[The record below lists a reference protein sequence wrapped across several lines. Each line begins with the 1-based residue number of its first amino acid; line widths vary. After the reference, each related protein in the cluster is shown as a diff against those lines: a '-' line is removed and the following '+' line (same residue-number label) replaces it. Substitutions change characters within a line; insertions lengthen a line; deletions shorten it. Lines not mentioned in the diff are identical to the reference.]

1 MRSSRYI
8 LEIRPANIG
17 RQQYGSYP
25 ISIRCAAPDAFQ
37 HAIGQ
42 CTLII
47 KPCARL
53 TGKPTFRTWPGGVLS
68 MSLENCG
75 GVPIDVSV
83 SISHHGSS
91 WSKGWEFELETEDG
105 PFEFKETFEP
115 PADGRGAEFD
125 LDVSAEGVSLIHMPL
140 RPRNFFVARKH
151 IIVAAVVLIAAALGI
166 TLAKVLPGPA
176 LTSQSISFTSEP
188 SRPTTG
194 ATYVVTAKGG
204 GSGNPV
210 TFSIDAQSASTCSVA
225 GTTVTFGRSG
235 DCVIDANQAGNDQYS
250 PAPQAQQKITVTG
263 SGTKMTQAIVF
274 TSRPPSPVVGATY
287 VVAAKGGGS
296 DNPVTFAIDGQSA
309 SVCSVS
315 GAAVTFRQP
324 GTCVIDANQAG
335 DKRYLPAPQAQQ
347 IIAVTG
353 SETKTNQ
360 SIRFTSKPSSTALGA
375 TYPVTARGGGSGN
388 PVTFTID
395 AQSASVCSVSGATVT
410 FNQAGSCVIDA
421 NEAGNDQYLPAPQA
435 QQIIA
440 VKIGQTISITST
452 PPRAVFVG
460 TPYVVVA
467 SATSGGQVT
476 FSTDSPDVCAVSGA
490 TVTFSQ
496 PGSCV
501 IDANQP
507 GNDKY
512 LPAPQVQQ
520 TIPVNTRP
528 VNTSTQVP

>member
-194 ATYVVTAKGG
+194 ATYVVTATGG

-210 TFSIDAQSASTCSVA
+210 TFSIDAQSAVHL
-225 GTTVTFGRSG
+225 FGRRYHRHLRPPG

-274 TSRPPSPVVGATY
+274 TSKPPSPVVGATY

-315 GAAVTFRQP
+315 GATVTFRQP

-335 DKRYLPAPQAQQ
+335 DNRYLPAPQAQQ

-360 SIRFTSKPSSTALGA
+360 SIRFTSKPSSTA
-375 TYPVTARGGGSGN
+375 RGCHVPCDREG
-388 PVTFTID
+388 
-395 AQSASVCSVSGATVT
+395 
-410 FNQAGSCVIDA
+410 
-421 NEAGNDQYLPAPQA
+421 
-435 QQIIA
+435 
-440 VKIGQTISITST
+440 
-452 PPRAVFVG
+452 RRVG
-460 TPYVVVA
+460 
-467 SATSGGQVT
+467 
-476 FSTDSPDVCAVSGA
+476 
-490 TVTFSQ
+490 
-496 PGSCV
+496 
-501 IDANQP
+501 
-507 GNDKY
+507 
-512 LPAPQVQQ
+512 
-520 TIPVNTRP
+520 
-528 VNTSTQVP
+528 